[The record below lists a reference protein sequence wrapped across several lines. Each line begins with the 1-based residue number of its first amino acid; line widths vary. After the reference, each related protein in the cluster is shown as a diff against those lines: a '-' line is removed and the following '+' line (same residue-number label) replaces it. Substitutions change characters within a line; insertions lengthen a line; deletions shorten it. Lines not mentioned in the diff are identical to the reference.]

1 MKSFAKRFTLATE
14 ERLKVPVLRAIFN
27 RFGITLPNFDNTT
40 IQNLTHEGYDI
51 INENEI
57 VHIRYVSPSQ
67 SRGQP
72 MLDVILYEAVPERV
86 FSEKDLVPILVAEIT
101 KNDSGDSGNMCYQRM
116 EKFIWAR
123 EFWGARFDSV
133 DQLMIYNIEIENTSN
148 SVSYAISNRMLKTL
162 GITALEIR
170 SEKVVEV
177 LCDKYDS
184 INDLKTH
191 INSTRRSAGINNR
204 LLSVPN
210 QGEPRL
216 HIISNLYHTHT
227 GSSPTIHDPNTGFV
241 VALIKVIQLLNPGC
255 KVVLS
260 KKCGLN
266 EYLIKSKAK
275 LWTCLKPYRENL
287 IIMTSKSVLYT
298 KNWEDV
304 ASVSSKEISYLKKSQ
319 GEKLSSLYLQTL
331 LESMGWDSCFD
342 NHGGCER
349 SWLCLNKQFFPLDS
363 PRHLPDLV
371 MHNPTTKELLVIEA
385 KTNTV
390 KHIRGAVKQVATSV
404 DWVERNVRKNLSPGV
419 VFEDEYKISKGLC
432 VYGGVEHNSS
442 ICPKDT
448 PMLLSILE
456 NGAVEYHSHIQYV
469 S

>member
-1 MKSFAKRFTLATE
+1 MRSFTIATE
-14 ERLKVPVLRAIFN
+14 ERLKTPVLRAIFN
-27 RFGITLPNFDNTT
+27 RLDITLPLFSKSS
-40 IQNLTHEGYDI
+40 IKNLTHEGYDI
-51 INENEI
+51 VSANQN
-57 VHIRYVSPSQ
+57 VHVRYVSPSQ

-72 MLDVILYEAVPERV
+72 MLDVILYDAVPDKV
-86 FSEKDLVPILVAEIT
+86 FSEIDLVPILVAEIT

-116 EKFIWAR
+116 EKFIWAG
-123 EFWGARFDSV
+123 EFWGDSFDSV
-133 DQLMIYNIEIENTSN
+133 DQVMIYNIEIENTSN
-148 SVSYAISNRMLKTL
+148 SVPYAISNRMLKTL

-170 SEKVVEV
+170 NEKAVEV
-177 LCDKYDS
+177 LCEKYDS

-204 LLSVPN
+204 LLSVPL
-210 QGEPRL
+210 GPTTPRM
-216 HIISNLYHTHT
+216 HIVSNLYHTHT

-241 VALIKVIQLLNPGC
+241 VALVKVIQRLEPGC
-255 KVVLS
+255 KMVLS
-260 KKCGLN
+260 NECGLN

-390 KHIRGAVKQVATSV
+390 KHIMGAVKQVATSV

-432 VYGGVEHNSS
+432 VYGGIEHTSS

-448 PMLLSILE
+448 PLLLSILE
-456 NGAVEYHSHIQYV
+456 NGDVEYHSDIQFV